1 MGKLE
6 TASCAAC
13 EYYKPVQAGT
23 EVLYHGECR
32 RFPPAVI
39 VDRGE
44 VVGRFPSVDETDWC
58 GDFSETEMSAAHS
71 RDREAA

>member
-1 MGKLE
+1 MGKLKD
-6 TASCAAC
+6 ASCAAC
-13 EYYKPVQAGT
+13 EYYNPARTGGQV
-23 EVLYHGECR
+23 EVYGECR

-39 VDRGE
+39 IDRGE
-44 VVGRFPSVDETDWC
+44 VVGRFPSVDGTDWC